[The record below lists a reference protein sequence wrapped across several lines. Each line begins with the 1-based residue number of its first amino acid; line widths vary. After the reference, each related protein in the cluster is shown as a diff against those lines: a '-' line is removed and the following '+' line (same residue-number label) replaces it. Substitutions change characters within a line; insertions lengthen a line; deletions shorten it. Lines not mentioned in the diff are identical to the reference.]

1 MKIDNATKKHGPIVF
16 SGAAVVDLPCPAGNV
31 LTGA

>member
-1 MKIDNATKKHGPIVF
+1 MKIDNATKKHGILVF
-16 SGAAVVDLPCPAGNV
+16 SGAAVVDLPFTAGNV